1 MLRIGIVAAGAIFPA
16 LLIVSGMVSGS
27 ATAQTATDATPGKP
41 IQLLQ
46 TVQQGKPQARLQA
59 RSAVRAA
66 ATKPSVNSRVA
77 YRKKPR
83 PHLVAAARGRHLSRP
98 PIAEATASSAAP
110 AAAATIA
117 AATPPLA
124 AAPLKPPGPSEVV
137 AGGHPV
143 QVASSDAGETL
154 ELSANNDN
162 VLANETP
169 PTGAALSAPPMRDVA
184 EAPKSDS
191 ATVAVAQQQRGE
203 IGGASWILQ
212 VLAALGGAITVGA
225 IAWFLIGSMP
235 QRTYG

>member
-1 MLRIGIVAAGAIFPA
+1 MLRIGIIAAGAIFPA

-59 RSAVRAA
+59 RSAARAA
-66 ATKPSVNSRVA
+66 AKPSVKSRVA

-83 PHLVAAARGRHLSRP
+83 PHLAAAARGRQLSRP
-98 PIAEATASSAAP
+98 PITEAAASSAAP
-110 AAAATIA
+110 AAATTIA

-124 AAPLKPPGPSEVV
+124 AAPLKPARSSEVV

-143 QVASSDAGETL
+143 QVASSDAGETI

-162 VLANETP
+162 MPANETP
-169 PTGAALSAPPMRDVA
+169 PTGATLSAPPMRDVA
-184 EAPKSDS
+184 EAPKSDA

-212 VLAALGGAITVGA
+212 VLAALGGAITAGSV
-225 IAWFLIGSMP
+225 AWFLIGSMP